1 MRFVFTNLKISNF
14 DAYLSTDYNPYFW
27 KISNVENVK
36 WQVILKAL

>member
-14 DAYLSTDYNPYFW
+14 DVYLSTDYNPYFW

-36 WQVILKAL
+36 W